1 MTEDRSFGKKS
12 PKSKLNCRFGRF
24 YVFFFSSWAPS
35 QQALCRA
42 GFSLSSVSIIGQLA
56 GKGRGGGSGSG
67 CPQELGEIFCNG
79 FLNSDNYF
87 QKILLQQY
95 QLTASLNWK
104 IVW

>member
-56 GKGRGGGSGSG
+56 GKGRGGGV
-67 CPQELGEIFCNG
+67 EVVVR
-79 FLNSDNYF
+79 
-87 QKILLQQY
+87 K
-95 QLTASLNWK
+95 SLAK
-104 IVW
+104 SSAMVF